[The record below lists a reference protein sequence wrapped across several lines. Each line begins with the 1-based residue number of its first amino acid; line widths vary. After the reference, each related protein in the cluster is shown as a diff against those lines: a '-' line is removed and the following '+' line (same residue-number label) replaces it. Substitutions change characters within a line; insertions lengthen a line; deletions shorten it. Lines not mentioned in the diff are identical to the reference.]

1 MEFEL
6 KAVAD
11 ALGLTLE
18 SEARV
23 IVGRDARV
31 IVGSDARVTGWSIDS
46 RTVAPGDLFF
56 ALRGPNHDG
65 NAYVEEVSRKGAVAA
80 VANIPLAD
88 ERGSETP
95 TLSRD
100 RQGAV
105 AASYAR
111 PDANQVKQGQVLV

>member
-65 NAYVEEVSRKGAVAA
+65 NAFVGEVLRKGAVAA
-80 VANIPLAD
+80 IANDIQLGPVLIVPD
-88 ERGSETP
+88 
-95 TLSRD
+95 TL
-100 RQGAV
+100 GALQST
-105 AASYAR
+105 A
-111 PDANQVKQGQVLV
+111 